1 MDTLQQML
9 LPGVAVPLGLSL
21 ALAASARRF
30 HWQGAWGLALIW
42 LLSYF
47 WIRGVSGLPPRE
59 AVDWLWL
66 IGLTT
71 LAAGIIPIAS
81 RGRWLLLSGLLAAYL
96 SIIAWPA
103 LRYNASLLLFVEMAV
118 VTAAGA
124 MVLHRLTSGRDSSAS
139 AMPMAIVSGGYAV
152 VAALGGSLVVG
163 LLSGALASALGG
175 FALYEFRPRT
185 SGGALPA
192 RATLLATVWLLC
204 LMFVGRVYADFPSG
218 PLALL
223 LAALVMGL
231 LVSARRPWHAMLIAG
246 LPTAAA
252 IAWLVLT
259 QDPSSY
265 Y

>member
-1 MDTLQQML
+1 MDTVQQML

-21 ALAASARRF
+21 ALAATTRRF
-30 HWQGAWGLALIW
+30 HWQGTWAFALIW

-47 WIRGVSGLPPRE
+47 WIRGVPGLPPRE

-66 IGLTT
+66 IGLAT
-71 LAAGIIPIAS
+71 LAAGTIPLAS
-81 RGRWLLLSGLLAAYL
+81 HGRWLILSGLLAACL
-96 SIIAWPA
+96 GVIAWPV
-103 LRYNASLLLFVEMAV
+103 LRHDASLLLFTEMAV
-118 VTAAGA
+118 VTATGA
-124 MVLHRLTSGRDSSAS
+124 MAMHRLTSGRDTSAS
-139 AMPMAIVSGGYAV
+139 AMPIAIVSGGYAV

-175 FALYEFRPRT
+175 FAFYEFRPRT

-192 RATLLATVWLLC
+192 RTTLLATVWLLC
-204 LMFVGRVYADFPSG
+204 LVFVGRVYADFPSG

-231 LVSARRPWHAMLIAG
+231 LVSARRPWHTMLIAG
-246 LPTAAA
+246 LPTATA
-252 IAWLVLT
+252 IAWLMLT